1 MLAHGLQDLGALS
14 VSAAESLSG
23 SGLHRRFTLCS
34 PGHMLGLD
42 VHDCAKARAATYL
55 DGVLEAGSVLT
66 VEPGLYFQPD
76 DETIAPEL
84 RGIGV
89 RIEDDVLVT
98 DSGARLLSDGLPRH
112 PDEVERWVSDLMSS
126 SQEGAGGFAMRLP

>member
-1 MLAHGLQDLGALS
+1 MGETGQEAPQVWQAEAISGFARSELFDRTFQEGMDL
-14 VSAAESLSG
+14 VEE
-23 SGLHRRFTLCS
+23 T
-34 PGHMLGLD
+34 
-42 VHDCAKARAATYL
+42 ATYL
-55 DGVLEAGSVLT
+55 DGVLEAGNVLT
-66 VEPGLYFQPD
+66 VEPGLYFQAD

-112 PDEVERWVSDLMSS
+112 PDEVERWVLDLMSS
-126 SQEGAGGFAMRLP
+126 SQEGAGSFAMRLP